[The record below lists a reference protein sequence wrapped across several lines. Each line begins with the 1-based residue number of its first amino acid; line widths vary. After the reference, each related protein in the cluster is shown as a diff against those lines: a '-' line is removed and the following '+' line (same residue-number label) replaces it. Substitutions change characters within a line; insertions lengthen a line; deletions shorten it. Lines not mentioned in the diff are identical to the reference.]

1 MKIGMTQCA
10 MWGKPLDEFLPAA
23 AKAGF
28 DCVELMVGT
37 SPELPLDAT
46 PHQIK
51 AVQDKVKAHNLTLNS
66 LALFCSDGNLLDPL
80 PARQAAI
87 EGFKKGLH
95 TAKALGVKMVL
106 MTSGRLRP
114 DLFYEDGYNNGIAA
128 FKELAKTAEALDI
141 DIAVEFVWNGFL
153 FSPIEFRNFLDAIG
167 SPKIGFYFD
176 PGNMI
181 VFQQPTHWVRALK
194 NHIKGVHFKDWTGG
208 PLDGKWTGLLEG
220 KVDYPGVMKELKSS
234 SFQGAFISEVD
245 PALQDLSQTVQ
256 AARKVALMV

>member
-10 MWGKPLDEFLPAA
+10 MWGKPVDEFLASA

-37 SPELPLDAT
+37 PNDLPLAAT
-46 PHQIK
+46 PEQIK
-51 AVQDKVKAHNLTLNS
+51 TLQDKVKANNLTLNS
-66 LALFCSDGNLLDPL
+66 LAIFPEGNILAGG
-80 PARQAAI
+80 PAGKAAI
-87 EGFKKGLH
+87 DSAVKGLH

-106 MTSGRLRP
+106 MTAGRVP
-114 DLFYEDGYNNGIAA
+114 ADLFYEDAYNHGIAA

-141 DIAVEFVWNGFL
+141 DIAIEFVWTGFL
-153 FSPIEFRNFLDAIG
+153 FSPLEFRNFLNAIG

-194 NHIKGVHFKDWTGG
+194 NHIKGVHFKDWQGG

-220 KVDYPGVMKELKSS
+220 KVDYPGVMRELKAS
-234 SFQGAFISEVD
+234 SFKGTFISEVD
-245 PALQDLSQTVQ
+245 PALQDLSKTVE
-256 AARKVALMV
+256 AARKVAAM